1 MKKLL
6 LSLTFIAMLTGL
18 AEAQQISDARVA
30 DFVQAGKIRVGV
42 HSVMYKKDPQ
52 TGEPKGAGVGIILL
66 DIARALGERIGA
78 DIVPVGF
85 PTIPEMLT
93 CVTSGA
99 CDMGFMGPDPSRTG
113 VDFSPPILQLDY
125 TLLVPAASSIQRLVD
140 VDQPGVRI
148 AVVRDH
154 ASTLTLS
161 RILKHAQ
168 LVYAANSGPHFR
180 APAFRTG
187 GRVCLNTRRA
197 SGVLNKASRFAGAG
211 RVLRCQP
218 PWHRG
223 PEGSRRAPRLHQ
235 RIYRTSHGLGI
246 GAARDRPCRLARI
259 QGGTHRL
266 KIRAAV
272 GHWGRSALGQKR
284 KGSR

>member
-113 VDFSPPILQLDY
+113 VRLLAPHSPIGLHPSGAGGLFDSTPCGCGSTGRSHRGRQG
-125 TLLVPAASSIQRLVD
+125 SRLD
-140 VDQPGVRI
+140 VDLEPNPQTRPTGLR
-148 AVVRDH
+148 RD
-154 ASTLTLS
+154 
-161 RILKHAQ
+161 
-168 LVYAANSGPHFR
+168 SGPHFR